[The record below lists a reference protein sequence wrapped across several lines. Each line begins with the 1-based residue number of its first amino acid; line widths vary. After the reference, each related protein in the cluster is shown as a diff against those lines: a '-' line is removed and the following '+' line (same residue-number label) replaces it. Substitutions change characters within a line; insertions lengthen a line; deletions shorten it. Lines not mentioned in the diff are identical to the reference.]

1 MYNIAIEEWLNE
13 VGDPNVNP
21 SGGPPQVGLGVPPA
35 QEQPTTNNAPDPN
48 APPPNNV
55 NVDKDSPTQGKGIE
69 KDTKIPDVSQD
80 PQSPD
85 MPKEEKDM
93 AFEEW
98 QDTFFRESTKNDVN
112 KLIDL
117 IHQIRDRDLESYPRK
132 FVEDNLQ
139 ILFLRQN

>member
-48 APPPNNV
+48 APPPNTV

-93 AFEEW
+93 AFIENIET
-98 QDTFFRESTKNDVN
+98 DASSKKRFSGCFFLVSSYRKPSPPPPILPRVDW
-112 KLIDL
+112 
-117 IHQIRDRDLESYPRK
+117 IRRSRIFRSFY
-132 FVEDNLQ
+132 
-139 ILFLRQN
+139 